1 MTFRV
6 HQQQSSAS
14 SLNKHFA
21 ERKRF
26 YARALSLSLRFIW
39 LSFASQPARPHFS
52 ALEGLIV
59 GLEVERASGAF
70 TQPIGAKCGG
80 NWGLAAE
87 SGIHSNSLL
96 ASNSHERGHIKFFP
110 FTALIVNVNFIFH
123 LLLSLMSQ
131 AEVIIFVSL
140 DL

>member
-26 YARALSLSLRFIW
+26 YARALSLTPLHLALIR
-39 LSFASQPARPHFS
+39 QPARPHFS

-59 GLEVERASGAF
+59 GLEDERVSERAF

-80 NWGLAAE
+80 NWGLAG
-87 SGIHSNSLL
+87 GIGDSF
-96 ASNSHERGHIKFFP
+96 KFAFS
-110 FTALIVNVNFIFH
+110 F
-123 LLLSLMSQ
+123 
-131 AEVIIFVSL
+131 
-140 DL
+140 

>member
-26 YARALSLSLRFIW
+26 YARALSYTPLHLALARS
-39 LSFASQPARPHFS
+39 ARPHFS

-59 GLEVERASGAF
+59 GLEDDERASERLRSQSA
-70 TQPIGAKCGG
+70 PNAAEIGD
-80 NWGLAAE
+80 WLAE

-96 ASNSHERGHIKFFP
+96 ALNSLERQG
-110 FTALIVNVNFIFH
+110 TL
-123 LLLSLMSQ
+123 
-131 AEVIIFVSL
+131 
-140 DL
+140 